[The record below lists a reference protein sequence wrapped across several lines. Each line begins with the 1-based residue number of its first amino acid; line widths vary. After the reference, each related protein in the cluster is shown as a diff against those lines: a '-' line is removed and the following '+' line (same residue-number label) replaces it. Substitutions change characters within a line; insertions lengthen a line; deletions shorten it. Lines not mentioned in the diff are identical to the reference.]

1 MINFMKLPYFL
12 FSSFNRKSLVSFKI
26 LKDTEDMSQEY
37 IFGNHDS
44 FYKFYSKSKYHM
56 VRGFV
61 E

>member
-1 MINFMKLPYFL
+1 MKLPYFL

-26 LKDTEDMSQEY
+26 LKDSEDKSGEY
-37 IFGNHDS
+37 FFGNNDC

>member
-1 MINFMKLPYFL
+1 MKLPYFL

-26 LKDTEDMSQEY
+26 LKDIEDKSGEY
-37 IFGNHDS
+37 LFGNNDR

>member
-1 MINFMKLPYFL
+1 MKLPYFL
-12 FSSFNRKSLVSFKI
+12 FSSFNRKSLISFKI
-26 LKDTEDMSQEY
+26 LKDTEDNSDGEY
-37 IFGNHDS
+37 FFGNDNC